1 VRVDLSGRTAVVTG
15 GASGIGRAVVEALAG
30 SGAHVAILDKDGAG
44 AQRVADSLGE
54 GVVAIEVDLTDRQA
68 VSHLADAVEGAL
80 GPVSILV
87 NGAGW
92 DVVEPFLDNS
102 RDLWDRLLALNFM
115 APVDVSRV
123 FLERMVQRDAPGR
136 IVNIASDAGRVGS
149 SGEVVYAGAKGGVI
163 AFSKALARETARYG
177 ITVNVVCPGP
187 TDTPLFR
194 SLPDGMQASLIRA
207 IPLRRLA
214 QPDEVAAAVLFFSSD
229 SASFITGQVLS
240 VSGGLTMA
248 G

>member
-1 VRVDLSGRTAVVTG
+1 MNGRTAVVTG

-30 SGAHVAILDKDGAG
+30 SGAHVAILDRDGAG
-44 AQRVADSLGE
+44 AQRVAESLGE
-54 GVVAIEVDLTDRQA
+54 GVVAIEVDLTDRQDVA
-68 VSHLADAVEGAL
+68 HLADAVEQAL
-80 GPVSILV
+80 GPVSIVV
-87 NGAGW
+87 NAAGW
-92 DVVEPFLDNS
+92 DLVEPFLDNS
-102 RDLWDRLLALNFM
+102 RDLWDHLLALNFM

-149 SGEVVYAGAKGGVI
+149 SGEVVYAGAKGGLI

-177 ITVNVVCPGP
+177 ITVNAVCPGP

-194 SLPDGMQASLIRA
+194 SLPDRMQAALIRA

-214 QPDEVAAAVLFFSSD
+214 QPDEVAAAVLFFASD

>member
-1 VRVDLSGRTAVVTG
+1 MRVDLDGRTAVVTG

-30 SGAHVAILDKDGAG
+30 SGARVAILDRDGAG
-44 AQRVADSLGE
+44 AQRVADSLGG

-68 VSHLADAVEGAL
+68 VPHLADTAEEAV

-87 NGAGW
+87 NAAGF

-123 FLERMVQRDAPGR
+123 FLERMVQRDAPAR

-194 SLPDGMQASLIRA
+194 SLPDKLQASLIRA

>member
-1 VRVDLSGRTAVVTG
+1 VRVDLGGRTAVVTG

-30 SGAHVAILDKDGAG
+30 SGARVAILDRDGAG
-44 AQRVADSLGE
+44 ARRVAESLGE
-54 GVVAIEVDLTDRQA
+54 AVVAIEVDLTDRDA
-68 VSHLADAVEGAL
+68 VAHLADTVEESL

-102 RDLWDRLLALNFM
+102 RDLWDRLVALNFM
-115 APVDVSRV
+115 APVDVTRV
-123 FLERMVQRDAPGR
+123 FLERMAQRDAPGR
-136 IVNIASDAGRVGS
+136 IVNVASDAGRVGS

-194 SLPDGMQASLIRA
+194 SLPDKMQASLVRA

-214 QPDEVAAAVLFFSSD
+214 QPDEVAAAVLFFASD